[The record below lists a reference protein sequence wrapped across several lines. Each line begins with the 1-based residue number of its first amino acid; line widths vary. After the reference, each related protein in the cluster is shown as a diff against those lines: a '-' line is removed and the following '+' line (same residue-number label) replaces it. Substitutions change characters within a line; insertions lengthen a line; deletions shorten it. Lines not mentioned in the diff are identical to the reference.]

1 MEKED
6 TGCRERKDEH
16 GNGGYKKQR
25 VKIGTWKGRNRER
38 RIQVAGSKRGTGKSR
53 I

>member
-6 TGCRERKDEH
+6 TGSRERKVEH

-25 VKIGTWKGRNRER
+25 VKIGT
-38 RIQVAGSKRGTGKSR
+38 
-53 I
+53 